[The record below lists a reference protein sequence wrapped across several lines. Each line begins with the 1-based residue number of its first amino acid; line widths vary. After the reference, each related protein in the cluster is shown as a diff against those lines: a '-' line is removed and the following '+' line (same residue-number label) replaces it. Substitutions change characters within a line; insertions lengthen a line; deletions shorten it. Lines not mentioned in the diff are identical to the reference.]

1 MPIFSGHGMGR
12 TAGLFLLVPEGGRF
26 GPTSVRFMKNMIQGG
41 VSMATL
47 QQLRQGLGEMWSSVV
62 EGWRRLTE
70 RAASA
75 VTRFSPSSRDGGNLP
90 ELRQRSIGWGV
101 LAAEVFDDDA
111 RVVVRM
117 EVPGMK
123 RSDLDVEVI
132 DDLLVV
138 RGRKRMERESTHG
151 RYHVL
156 ECAYGRFERAIP
168 LPARVDGN
176 AARAKYRRGV
186 LRIELPKLKEFGS
199 GLRSIPIR

>member
-1 MPIFSGHGMGR
+1 
-12 TAGLFLLVPEGGRF
+12 
-26 GPTSVRFMKNMIQGG
+26 
-41 VSMATL
+41 MATL

-62 EGWRRLTE
+62 EGWQRLTE

-75 VTRFSPSSRDGGNLP
+75 VTRFSLPSRDRDDDLLP
-90 ELRQRSIGWGV
+90 ELRQRSVGWGV
-101 LAAEVFDDDA
+101 LAAEVFDDDS

-123 RSDLDVEVI
+123 RGDLEVEVM

-138 RGRKRMERESTHG
+138 RGSKRMERESSHG

-168 LPARVDGN
+168 LPARVDENG
-176 AARAKYRRGV
+176 ARAKYRRGV
-186 LRIELPKLKEFGS
+186 LRIELPKMKESGP